1 MKKEYIKPSVEVL
14 EFENDANILTGSL
27 NGKVDS
33 LNGIEYGGDTL
44 DEDLVKDDN
53 KNIWGD

>member
-33 LNGIEYGGDTL
+33 LNGIEYGGDTA
-44 DEDLVKDDN
+44 DGDLEKDGD
-53 KNIWGD
+53 KYIWGD